1 MVDGTALRGDVHTVE
16 AHAQARNK
24 TRAEDSHAR
33 ESLRGSKCGLGNQR
47 VGNAPDDTG
56 PGPRARNDHLRNM
69 SRLQRSSGSRSAQVN
84 HVKGATAGHEDK
96 SLVRGRVDGDTSE
109 KGERARGAVLHRKRS
124 CTSAIQ
130 SDLALEIL
138 LVRRGYRIRDAGLRR
153 RSRLDLASKG
163 IALAADGIGN
173 GYLVQLRIVRDD
185 GVGKRLPSHA
195 DGAQQLRRGRT
206 RNDVSGT
213 PGGKA
218 DGADRLVE

>member
-1 MVDGTALRGDVHTVE
+1 MRRREEGRGNGDIHFAAVGRNMVDGTALRGDVHTVE

-69 SRLQRSSGSRSAQVN
+69 SRLQRSSGSRSSQVN

-109 KGERARGAVLHRKRS
+109 KRERARGAVLHRKRS

-153 RSRLDLASKG
+153 RSRLDHESDRKSTRLNSSHQIISYAVFCLKKKKIIKCNKANNTAPRS
-163 IALAADGIGN
+163 
-173 GYLVQLRIVRDD
+173 
-185 GVGKRLPSHA
+185 GV
-195 DGAQQLRRGRT
+195 
-206 RNDVSGT
+206 
-213 PGGKA
+213 
-218 DGADRLVE
+218 